1 MSKRDRNPAGD
12 PVRRKAC
19 TFTILAACCLLCPG
33 LSAQTSDDA
42 TTLRALYQ
50 NLKPQLDHNLFH
62 RRLYLDS
69 RESPSTVT
77 GEIYAEVD
85 QPFATVGDV
94 LDYPSRGLANWC
106 DVLMLHPNVKYCRA
120 SGNNSDNMLTLNIS
134 KREVAEELAATYRLR
149 FHFDAAATGPG
160 YFKVKLHADSGPL
173 NTRDYQIVLEAVPLG
188 SDHTFL
194 HLTYAFSY
202 GLIGRLAMK
211 SYLATFDRGK
221 VGFTKVAI
229 PSAAQAE
236 YVDGV
241 RGLVERNT
249 MRYYLAIEAYLA
261 ALSSPP
267 GQQLEQRLSTWFGS
281 SEQYSR
287 QLHEIDRQ
295 PYLRMKREEYR
306 RQQTE

>member
-1 MSKRDRNPAGD
+1 MSKRDRNPASA
-12 PVRRKAC
+12 PVRRKAWML
-19 TFTILAACCLLCPG
+19 IVLAACWLSCVG
-33 LSAQTSDDA
+33 LSARASDDA
-42 TTLRALYQ
+42 TSLRALYQ
-50 NLKPQLDHNLFH
+50 NLKPQLDHNAFH

-69 RESPSTVT
+69 QESSSTVT

-85 QPFATVGDV
+85 YPFATVSDV
-94 LDYPSRGLANWC
+94 LDYRSQGLANWC
-106 DVLMLHPNVKYCRA
+106 DLLILHPNIKYCRA
-120 SGNNSDNMLTLNIS
+120 SGTNNDNMLALNIS
-134 KREVAEELAATYRLR
+134 KREAAAELQSTYRLY
-149 FHFDAAATGPG
+149 FHYDAAARAPG

-173 NTRDYQIVLEAVPLG
+173 NTRDYQIVLEAVQLG
-188 SDHTFL
+188 RDHTFL

-202 GLIGRLAMK
+202 GLVGRLAMK
-211 SYLATFDRGK
+211 SFLATFDRGK
-221 VGFTKVAI
+221 VGFTNVAS

-249 MRYYLAIEAYLA
+249 MRYYLAIDAYLA

-267 GQQLEQRLSTWFGS
+267 DKQLEQRLSTWFNS
-281 SEQYSR
+281 SEQYAR

-295 PYLRMKREEYR
+295 QYMRMKQDEYR